1 MEYQLLIKIGKIV
14 DVEDHPDADKLYVV
28 AVDLEDE
35 ERQLVAGLKEIY
47 RKDELKGKKV
57 AVLCNLKPAKIRGV
71 ISEGMLLAADDGN
84 RVALITSDADVG
96 AVALPEGFEIDTDSM
111 PQISFEKFMKHGLRV
126 KGGCVVWQDRKLI
139 AGDSILYPER
149 EVRDG
154 ALVR

>member
-28 AVDLEDE
+28 AVDLGDE

-47 RKDELKGKKV
+47 RMDELKGKNV

-84 RVALITSDADVG
+84 RVALITSDTDVG
-96 AVALPEGFEIDTDSM
+96 AVALPEGVEIDTDSM
-111 PQISFEKFMKHGLRV
+111 PRISFEKFMKHGLKV
-126 KGGCVVWQDRKLI
+126 KDGCVVWQDRKLL
-139 AGDSILYPER
+139 AEDSVLYPER
-149 EVRDG
+149 EVKDG